1 MKPDGQIIVEMQTM
15 KCNVMDQFRFDLTD
29 EQRRLCDWIARQART
44 GSRRIRYDEAKTAL
58 DVHDEQL
65 TRMLRDVRERLD
77 EIHQMVEAPI
87 VNTWSPYFEVPGS
100 ARYIWDSY
108 CRAEEETEQ
117 SFVQEWLPRTV
128 NVAQ

>member
-1 MKPDGQIIVEMQTM
+1 MQTM
-15 KCNVMDQFRFDLTD
+15 KCDVMDQFRFDLTE

-44 GSRRIRYDEAKTAL
+44 GARRIRYDEARTAL

-77 EIHQMVEAPI
+77 EIHEMVEAPI
-87 VNTWSPYFEVPGS
+87 VNTWSPYFEVPGQ

-108 CRAEEETEQ
+108 CRAEQETVEPP
-117 SFVQEWLPRTV
+117 VEDWLPRR
-128 NVAQ
+128 VAVPL

>member
-1 MKPDGQIIVEMQTM
+1 M
-15 KCNVMDQFRFDLTD
+15 KCNVMDQFRFDLTE

-44 GSRRIRYDEAKTAL
+44 GARRIPYDEAKAAL

-77 EIHQMVEAPI
+77 EIHEMVEAPI
-87 VNTWSPYFEVPGS
+87 VNTWAPYFEVPLE

-108 CRAEEETEQ
+108 CRAEKETEQ
-117 SFVQEWLPRTV
+117 PPVEDWLPRR
-128 NVAQ
+128 VAVSQECNRP